1 MLSKRIRNITPSATS
16 AMLTKVAELRA
27 AGVNVIGFNVG
38 EPDFPTPRKVVDAC
52 EKALEEGK
60 TKYTP
65 FNGLGLAKEA
75 VCRKLKKDNGLD
87 YEPSQIVISTGAKQ
101 ALTNA
106 IFAICDEGDEVIIP
120 TPCYVSYVEVI
131 KLTGASAV
139 LVGTNEDYSLNVESI
154 AAAVTPNTKAIL
166 INTPNNPT
174 GAVYTEAELKALGD
188 VAEKN
193 GLYIIADEVYEKL
206 VYGSSRHVSIAG
218 LSPWLYEHTVTV
230 NGLSKACSMTGWR
243 FGYTAT
249 NKEMA
254 KAISSLQA
262 HMTSCSTSFVQY
274 AAITGLEDC
283 AQEIEDMVKAF
294 QERRDYLH
302 ARLTAMPGVTCTLAD
317 GAFYLMP
324 HIDPYLGKS
333 YQGKTI
339 ENSFDFAE
347 FLLEQAHIA
356 VVAGDAFVMPGTVRL
371 AYSTSMEN
379 IKRGMDAME
388 KALQLLE

>member
-1 MLSKRIRNITPSATS
+1 
-16 AMLTKVAELRA
+16 MLTKVAELKA
-27 AGVNVIGFNVG
+27 SGVEVIGFNVG
-38 EPDFPTPRKVVDAC
+38 EPDFPTPRKVVNAC

-65 FNGLGLAKEA
+65 FNGLALAKEA

-139 LVGTNEDYSLNVESI
+139 LVESNEDYSLNVEKI
-154 AAAVTPNTKAIL
+154 AAAVTPHTKAIL

-174 GAVYTEAELKALGD
+174 GAVYTETELKALGE
-188 VAEKN
+188 VALKN
-193 GLYIIADEVYEKL
+193 DLYIIADEVYEKL
-206 VYGSSRHVSIAG
+206 VYGEAKHVSIAS
-218 LSPWLYEHTVTV
+218 LSPWLLEHTVTV

-254 KAISSLQA
+254 KAISALQA
-262 HMTSCSTSFVQY
+262 HITSCSTSFVQY

-283 AQEIEDMVKAF
+283 ELEIEAMVEAF
-294 QERRDYLH
+294 RERRDYLH
-302 ARLTAMPGVTCTLAD
+302 ARLTAMPGITCTLAD

-324 HIDPYLGKS
+324 HIDAYLGKS
-333 YQGKTI
+333 FGGKKI
-339 ENSFDFAE
+339 ETSFDFAE

-356 VVAGDAFVMPGTVRL
+356 VVAGDAFIMPGTVRL
-371 AYSTSMEN
+371 AYATSMES
-379 IKRGMDAME
+379 IQKGMDAME
-388 KALQLLE
+388 AALKLLQ

>member
-1 MLSKRIRNITPSATS
+1 MIG
-16 AMLTKVAELRA
+16 KVAALRA
-27 AGVNVIGFNVG
+27 EGVEIIGFNAG

-52 EKALEEGK
+52 KKALEEGK

-75 VCRKLKKDNGLD
+75 VCCKLKKDNGLD

-131 KLTGASAV
+131 KLTGANAT
-139 LVGTNEDYSLNVESI
+139 LVESNEDFSLNTERI
-154 AAAVTPNTKAIL
+154 AAAVTPKTKAIL

-174 GAVYTEAELKALGD
+174 GAVYTEAELKALGE

-193 GLYIIADEVYEKL
+193 GLYVIADEVYEKL
-206 VYGSSRHVSIAG
+206 VYGEAKHVSIAA

-274 AAITGLEDC
+274 AAITGLEEC
-283 AQEIEDMVKAF
+283 EEEIAEMVEAF
-294 QERRDYLH
+294 RERRDYLH
-302 ARLTAMPGVTCTLAD
+302 ARLTAMPGISCTLAD

-324 HIDPYLGKS
+324 HIEAYLGKS
-333 YQGKTI
+333 FEGKTI
-339 ENSFDFAE
+339 ENAFDFAE
-347 FLLEQAHIA
+347 FLLEEAHIA
-356 VVAGDAFVMPGTVRL
+356 VVAGDAFEMPGTVRL
-371 AYSTSMEN
+371 AYSTSME
-379 IKRGMDAME
+379 IIQKGMDAME
-388 KALQLLE
+388 EALKKLK